1 MIFIYTI
8 LGTGW
13 VSGGIKVATEEKLD
27 EKSRKLR
34 LIEEKMREKECKLTP
49 QRRATL
55 DVLLE
60 NQSKHLSTEEIY
72 GLVKEKFPDVG
83 LATIYRTLQLFDE
96 FDIIKKLNFGDG
108 CYRYELSEEEK
119 HQHHHLICI
128 KCGRVYEF
136 DGDLLDELEQKVE
149 KSNEFKIVDHVVKFL
164 GYCRECQESQNIKKE
179 N

>member
-1 MIFIYTI
+1 M
-8 LGTGW
+8 
-13 VSGGIKVATEEKLD
+13 ATEEKQD
-27 EKSRKLR
+27 EKSRKIR

>member
-1 MIFIYTI
+1 ME
-8 LGTGW
+8 L
-13 VSGGIKVATEEKLD
+13 AEKQD
-27 EKSRKLR
+27 EKNRRIK
-34 LIEEKMREKECKLTP
+34 LIEEKLKGKECKLTP

-83 LATIYRTLQLFDE
+83 LATIYRTLQLFDD

-108 CYRYELSEEEK
+108 CYRYELSEDQK

-128 KCGRVYEF
+128 KCGKVLEF
-136 DGDLLDELEQKVE
+136 DDDFLDELEQKIE
-149 KSNEFKIVDHVVKFL
+149 IGNDFKVVDHVVKFL
-164 GYCRECQESQNIKKE
+164 GYCRECQQTYDK
-179 N
+179 

>member
-1 MIFIYTI
+1 
-8 LGTGW
+8 
-13 VSGGIKVATEEKLD
+13 VATEEKQD
-27 EKSRKLR
+27 EKSRKIR

>member
-1 MIFIYTI
+1 M
-8 LGTGW
+8 
-13 VSGGIKVATEEKLD
+13 AAEEKLD

-164 GYCRECQESQNIKKE
+164 GYCRECQEPQNIKKE